1 MEAIAG
7 GRARRFCQGQKFQR
21 AGVHNPNTPE
31 AWNDSPNVRA
41 STNPYTEEF
50 KECVAL
56 QAQYVYDTYGKF
68 PATVPSIFLLTYVQ
82 AQHLDLEFYDHYFN
96 TGAYITT
103 HK

>member
-1 MEAIAG
+1 
-7 GRARRFCQGQKFQR
+7 
-21 AGVHNPNTPE
+21 VYNSNTPR

-41 STNPYTEEF
+41 SANPYTEEF
-50 KECVAL
+50 KECVVL

-82 AQHLDLEFYDHYFN
+82 AQHLDLEFYDHYFK